1 MKKTNKQWYP
11 SKPDANYYRLV
22 DGVLLA
28 CAMNADGTRD
38 PEVVEVDPDM
48 FTLDTRPIQIDS
60 KTVTTA
66 KYLTA
71 IMEELNN
78 KE

>member
-1 MKKTNKQWYP
+1 MEKTNKQWYP
-11 SKPDANYYRLV
+11 SKPDGNYYRLI
-22 DGVLLA
+22 DGVLMA
-28 CAMNADGTRD
+28 CAMNADGARD
-38 PEVVEVDPDM
+38 TEVVEVDPDP
-48 FTLDTRPIQIDS
+48 FTLDTSPIRVDG

-71 IMEELNN
+71 NMEELNN